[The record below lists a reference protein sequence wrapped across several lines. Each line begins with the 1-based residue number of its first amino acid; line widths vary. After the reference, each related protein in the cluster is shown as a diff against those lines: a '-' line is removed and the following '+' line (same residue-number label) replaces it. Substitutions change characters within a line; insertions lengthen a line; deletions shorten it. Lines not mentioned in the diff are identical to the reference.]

1 MAILKTALCAA
12 IIASP
17 LAAPVLDWFAEH
29 AAPAADQILQAQA
42 YVPPPIDMGK
52 LGQAFRH

>member
-12 IIASP
+12 VLASP
-17 LAAPVLDWFAEH
+17 LAAPVVDWVVERI
-29 AAPAADQILQAQA
+29 APAADQILFAQA
-42 YVPPPIDMGK
+42 FVPPPIDLGK

>member
-12 IIASP
+12 ALASP
-17 LAAPVLDWFAEH
+17 LAAPVIDWISGP
-29 AAPAADQILQAQA
+29 AAPELQPVVVAQA
-42 YVPPPIDMGK
+42 YIPPPIDMGK

>member
-12 IIASP
+12 VLASP
-17 LAAPVLDWFAEH
+17 LAAPVIDWIAG
-29 AAPAADQILQAQA
+29 PATPEPQPVAVAQA
-42 YVPPPIDMGK
+42 YIPPPIDMGK